1 MRIIIKEAGVE
12 YNKKDAPLLNTPEQ
26 VYKECQELAESD
38 TEVFVVLCVNARNKM
53 ISSDIISCGI
63 LDQSTVAPRE
73 IFRTAI
79 MKNACRI
86 ILLHNHPTGDTTPS
100 AEDIS
105 ITKKLIECGK
115 TLEINVLDHVIIGSN
130 GSFTSMREGGVL
142 SF

>member
-63 LDQSTVAPRE
+63 LNQSTVAPRE

>member
-63 LDQSTVAPRE
+63 LDQATVAPRE